1 MIIFFQTSG
10 TYHEGVLLVRPV
22 RSWSPEVSY
31 SIISTGFNRVACDS
45 SAAVSFK
52 VRAR

>member
-10 TYHEGVLLVRPV
+10 TYHEGVLLV